1 MVLVGLDKHSS
12 MKLEN
17 VALCTLT
24 SNAVEDS
31 ARSLVSLLVCMH

>member
-1 MVLVGLDKHSS
+1 MLVGLDTQSS

-17 VALCTLT
+17 VVLCNLT

-31 ARSLVSLLVCMH
+31 AKSPVSLLVCMH